1 VRTGRFPNPASA
13 FCRLSG
19 VITHTRYE
27 RLTFFF
33 TIAGTLCLPN
43 GERIKLNPNTMRM
56 LFEVQDLAVA
66 SPATVSRCGM
76 VYVPPEELGWR
87 PFVRT
92 FCATQLPA
100 AATPEIRDWIFSLF
114 DKCVDGGL
122 KFLRKHLKEGITSV
136 DINLVTSLAMLFKTL
151 TLPSRGIDFGS
162 ENVKALK
169 AVLAKVFVFSFTWSV
184 GGNVDSTHHDKFD
197 EFAREFLTVN
207 VEAIGNLP
215 NKNTVYDY
223 FVTTNTKEEPKGRWT
238 LWDDLVTKFSYNPA
252 TPYFEGAALG
262 VSQLRSLPVLSL
274 TLVTVVHT
282 SRYTILTLSF
292 PHRKSSCRTWTPR
305 GSGFCWTSCWT

>member
-1 VRTGRFPNPASA
+1 
-13 FCRLSG
+13 
-19 VITHTRYE
+19 
-27 RLTFFF
+27 
-33 TIAGTLCLPN
+33 
-43 GERIKLNPNTMRM
+43 M

-162 ENVKALK
+162 E
-169 AVLAKVFVFSFTWSV
+169 
-184 GGNVDSTHHDKFD
+184 
-197 EFAREFLTVN
+197 
-207 VEAIGNLP
+207 
-215 NKNTVYDY
+215 
-223 FVTTNTKEEPKGRWT
+223 
-238 LWDDLVTKFSYNPA
+238 
-252 TPYFEGAALG
+252 
-262 VSQLRSLPVLSL
+262 
-274 TLVTVVHT
+274 
-282 SRYTILTLSF
+282 
-292 PHRKSSCRTWTPR
+292 KSGCPP
-305 GSGFCWTSCWT
+305 